1 MSFLMTFPELRQ
13 NITSIMAQ
21 ALSRLLECETLG
33 DVETWLDGD
42 VNYLIQKEIGKF
54 EYDSKHK

>member
-1 MSFLMTFPELRQ
+1 MTFPELRQ